1 VGPTLQLGLGVF
13 VFHEPLPARKL
24 AGYALIWL
32 ALVLYTIEGALART
46 MPPGSLKA

>member
-1 VGPTLQLGLGVF
+1 VF

-32 ALVLYTIEGALART
+32 ALYTLEGALTRT
-46 MPPGSLKA
+46 RQRGTLQA